1 MSKNKKILKK
11 IMGIIFTLYV
21 LVVFVKIMPLFFS
34 DIYKAMTYFAIAI
47 FLPLLILT
55 IYQKRR
61 KKIFFESKKTLE
73 SIKNLKPDQFEEF
86 VCNLFN
92 KLGYNTERVGGP
104 NDGGIDVIA
113 TKNGVKHYIQCKKFI
128 TRQVSVG
135 DMRNFYG
142 AVVDKL
148 NDAKSFFVTTNVF
161 TLEAER
167 FALGKPIELIDG
179 KKLMEYVNQAELS
192 LDKVVSDGSAF
203 DSNTSEKCPN
213 CGGQLV
219 SRTAHRGSYSG
230 NDFYGCSNYPKCKFI
245 KNK

>member
-1 MSKNKKILKK
+1 MSKKKIVEK
-11 IMGIIFTLYV
+11 IASMIFALYV
-21 LVVFVKIMPLFFS
+21 LVVFVKIMPLLFS
-34 DIYKAMTYFAIAI
+34 DIYKAIIYFLIAV
-47 FLPLLILT
+47 FLPLLIVA

-61 KKIFFESKKTLE
+61 KKIFFDSKKTLE
-73 SIKNLKPDQFEEF
+73 SIRDLKPDQFEEF
-86 VCNLFN
+86 ICNLFN
-92 KLGYNTERVGGP
+92 KLGYSTEKVGGP

-135 DMRNFYG
+135 EMRDFYG

-148 NDAKSFFVTTNVF
+148 NDAKSFFITTNVF

-179 KKLMEYVNQAELS
+179 KKLMEYVNLAGLS
-192 LDKVVSDGSAF
+192 SDNVVGNGSIF
-203 DSNTSEKCPN
+203 DSSIIEKCPD
-213 CGGQLV
+213 CGGKLV
-219 SRTAHRGSYSG
+219 LRTARKGSYSG

>member
-1 MSKNKKILKK
+1 MSKNKKILEK
-11 IMGIIFTLYV
+11 IMSMIFALYV
-21 LVVFVKIMPLFFS
+21 LVVFVKIMPLLFI
-34 DIYKAMTYFAIAI
+34 DIYRAMIILALAV
-47 FLPLLILT
+47 FLPVVIFAV
-55 IYQKRR
+55 YQKR
-61 KKIFFESKKTLE
+61 KKRNFFESKNSLE
-73 SIKNLKPDQFEEF
+73 SIRNLKPDQFEEF
-86 VCNLFN
+86 ICNLFD
-92 KLGYNTERVGGP
+92 KLGYEAERVGGP

-148 NDAKSFFVTTNVF
+148 TDAKSFFITTNVF

-179 KKLMEYVNQAELS
+179 KRLMEYVNLAGLS
-192 LDKVVSDGSAF
+192 SDNVVGNGSIF
-203 DSNTSEKCPN
+203 DSNIIEKCPD
-213 CGGQLV
+213 CGGKLV
-219 SRTAHRGSYSG
+219 LRTAHKGSYSG